1 MFEFDMLSV
10 YRGKDVPINKNIV
23 LKIPT
28 LDQIERFN
36 EKDYFSAIYT
46 FTSVGADMKWQL
58 WDLGIDYTKINDYDL
73 FSSFVYQLVGSRK
86 KLYYDMIENPDKYDE
101 KPDEKLLRNP
111 LELILPDLDF
121 SDFQRYKIDKSGE
134 IVLYNSEKDITFDR
148 VAYSKTVEII
158 RKIHGITRNN
168 QIPANEKTKMDL
180 IEDARDESMAAI
192 NKPFKSA
199 LVPLVSTMQMYCGQC
214 GDEKIWDT
222 PISAFLYNVRRI
234 GKIQDAEHLL
244 HGAYS
249 GFTDLKGVDKNRI
262 DMFSDIT

>member
-1 MFEFDMLSV
+1 
-10 YRGKDVPINKNIV
+10 
-23 LKIPT
+23 
-28 LDQIERFN
+28 
-36 EKDYFSAIYT
+36 
-46 FTSVGADMKWQL
+46 
-58 WDLGIDYTKINDYDL
+58 
-73 FSSFVYQLVGSRK
+73 
-86 KLYYDMIENPDKYDE
+86 
-101 KPDEKLLRNP
+101 
-111 LELILPDLDF
+111 
-121 SDFQRYKIDKSGE
+121 
-134 IVLYNSEKDITFDR
+134 VLYNSEKDITFDR

-262 DMFSDIT
+262 DMFGDIT